1 MMGSEGDKLETYK
14 PVLFGPFY
22 YNFRTNSGGKTRE
35 NCLTLKPW
43 QFIPNVEVMG
53 LIKQDGQCDVT
64 PHERQYRPVSAA
76 LPQSCSP
83 PSRPSCEDDIWSLPC
98 LQ

>member
-53 LIKQDGQCDVT
+53 
-64 PHERQYRPVSAA
+64 
-76 LPQSCSP
+76 
-83 PSRPSCEDDIWSLPC
+83 
-98 LQ
+98 